1 MSDPTRLQA
10 DLSRLERETDRFL
23 ATAESLSEEELA
35 APSLC
40 GGWSRAHVVAHLAS
54 NGRALVRLVD
64 WAVTGREQ
72 RPYASPEARNQE
84 IDEFAALPREELLR
98 RTRESAAYF
107 AEQCRRL
114 GGALAVDEVHM
125 HGKRIPAL
133 AVVALRNSEIV
144 VHHHDLDTAWTLER
158 AEPDSLLDALE
169 AAVRTMRAKDAPGM
183 TLATEEGDEWV
194 IGDGAARVRSDRA
207 GLLAWLARGQ
217 TGRVTAEETLPA
229 LPTW

>member
-1 MSDPTRLQA
+1 MSDPTRLHT
-10 DLSRLERETDRFL
+10 DLSRLGRETDSFL
-23 ATAESLSEEELA
+23 ATAESLSAEELA

-72 RPYASPEARNQE
+72 RPYASPEARNRE
-84 IDEFAALPREELLR
+84 IDELAALPREELLR
-98 RTRESAAYF
+98 RTRESADYF
-107 AEQCRRL
+107 AEQSERL
-114 GGALAVDEVHM
+114 GGDLAVDEVHM

-144 VHHHDLDTAWTLER
+144 VHHHDLDADWTLER

-169 AAVRTMRAKDAPGM
+169 AAVRTMRAKDAPGT
-183 TLATEEGDEWV
+183 TLVSEGGDEWV
-194 IGDGAARVRSDRA
+194 IGDGAARVRS
-207 GLLAWLARGQ
+207 
-217 TGRVTAEETLPA
+217 
-229 LPTW
+229 

>member
-1 MSDPTRLQA
+1 MSDPTRLHA
-10 DLSRLERETDRFL
+10 DLSRLGRETDRFL
-23 ATAESLSEEELA
+23 ATAESLTAEELA

-40 GGWSRAHVVAHLAS
+40 GDWSRAHVVAHLAS

-98 RTRESAAYF
+98 RTRENATYF

-114 GGALAVDEVHM
+114 GGDLAVDEVHM

-133 AVVALRNSEIV
+133 AVVALRNAEIV

-158 AEPDSLLDALE
+158 AEPESLLDALE
-169 AAVRTMRAKDAPGM
+169 AAVRTMRAKDAPGT
-183 TLATEEGDEWV
+183 TLLTEEGDEWV

-217 TGRVTAEETLPA
+217 AGRVTAETPLPA

>member
-1 MSDPTRLQA
+1 MSDPTRLHT
-10 DLSRLERETDRFL
+10 DLSRLGRETDRFL

-40 GGWSRAHVVAHLAS
+40 DGWSRAHVVAHLAS

-72 RPYASPEARNQE
+72 RPYASPEARNRE
-84 IDEFAALPREELLR
+84 IDELAALPREELLR
-98 RTRESAAYF
+98 RTGESAAYF

-114 GGALAVDEVHM
+114 GGDLAVDEVHM
-125 HGKRIPAL
+125 HGKRIPAS

-144 VHHHDLDTAWTLER
+144 VHHHDLDTSWTLER

-183 TLATEEGDEWV
+183 TLVTEEGDEWV

-217 TGRVTAEETLPA
+217 AGRVTAEERLPA

>member
-1 MSDPTRLQA
+1 MSDPTRLHT
-10 DLSRLERETDRFL
+10 DLSRLGRETDSFL
-23 ATAESLSEEELA
+23 ATAESLSGEELA

-72 RPYASPEARNQE
+72 RPYASPEARNRE
-84 IDEFAALPREELLR
+84 IDELAALPREELLR
-98 RTRESAAYF
+98 RTRESADYF
-107 AEQCRRL
+107 AEQCERL
-114 GGALAVDEVHM
+114 GGDLAVDEVHM

-144 VHHHDLDTAWTLER
+144 VHHHDLDAAWTLER

-169 AAVRTMRAKDAPGM
+169 AAVRTMRAKDAPGT
-183 TLATEEGDEWV
+183 TLVSEEGDEWV

-217 TGRVTAEETLPA
+217 TERVTAEDRLPVLPA
-229 LPTW
+229 W